1 MNLNVGTIVPLAA
14 CFIYLVLIVLV
25 ARQSLDRRVNQLFIW
40 CAFLLMMWSF
50 GSFMIHADPPNI
62 EPLSWNKLLIVSM
75 MFVPVAFFHFVRVFL
90 GKSQPRMWLS
100 LGYGVCALFAVLT
113 ILGYTVKSA
122 YYVNERM
129 YQELGIATAVLVPVA
144 LGFLVAAISNL
155 VQGYRK
161 EKDPFARNRIA
172 YPLAGASI
180 ALVLTGSNIVPD
192 WRWYPIDHSG
202 NLINA
207 ALLTYAI
214 LRYRLLDINIAFRS
228 GLRYSLRTLVLAGI
242 FLGVGVALFAAFG
255 SLDSS
260 SGSAAVVTALIL
272 AVAFP
277 PLFRLVQGRIGGLL
291 AGEQSDY
298 RRVLRSTSRALSAM
312 PDLEEQASWL
322 MDNLMQT
329 MDVEKGGLFLL
340 DEEQKRYLPRALRG
354 YDSPAVSQIHLES
367 DNPAVAFLVKA
378 DRCLTAESMERVPQ
392 LRAMWKLEREQLEEL
407 ETRVLV
413 PARVKDNLIGVILL
427 GPKRSRK
434 AYSVDDLEFIYLVA
448 NQAAVAIENTRLY
461 QEATDR
467 AEWIDMTS
475 KLSRVIGSSL
485 DMDQVYE
492 TFTTALKN
500 LVPFDR
506 ISIGLV
512 EGDKVRLLLVSS
524 EVSTELSAGDIIPL
538 KKSVVAWAIAHKCI
552 NIEND
557 FAQER
562 LFPVDETHLRN
573 GLRSAIRVP
582 LFSKGEVFGTLN
594 LASCCP
600 NAYGERERKIL
611 EQIAGQVAVAIQ
623 NALLYEEAK
632 RAYEEAKRAYEEL
645 NAAQEFLVRSEKLRA
660 LGEMAGGVA
669 HDFNNVLSVILG
681 RAQLVLEDIEDA
693 KLKRSIKAIEQA
705 ALDAAKTVRRL
716 QEFTRVRR
724 DQAFDQVKVNQ
735 LVRSALQMA
744 EPRFKESWEKDG
756 VEIAVNTDLNAVNSV
771 RGDMAEL
778 REALINIIFNAVDSM
793 PQGGKLTVKAWQED
807 NQVVLSVSDTGVG
820 IPDEIKSKIFDP
832 FFSTK
837 GPDGMGLGL
846 SITYGIITRQ
856 GGNIDVE
863 STLGQGSTF
872 YVRLPL
878 GGEKMKNKASPGSP
892 SSTRKV
898 NILLVDDDPEVS
910 EVLELMLAQI
920 GHEVTVVAQG
930 QEAIALFE
938 QSDYDL
944 VITDLGMPDISGWE
958 VAKAVKEKRPETP
971 VVLITGWG
979 IQLDSEE
986 MSRSGIEGVIAKP
999 FSKQALVDQLA
1010 RVLKDAK

>member
-14 CFIYLVLIVLV
+14 CVVYVVLIALV

-40 CAFLLMMWSF
+40 CALLLMMWSF
-50 GSFMIHADPPNI
+50 GSFICHANPANI
-62 EPLSWNKLLIVSM
+62 NLLFWNRFLVVCLMV
-75 MFVPVAFFHFVRVFL
+75 VPVALFHFVRAFL
-90 GKSQPRMWLS
+90 GKSQPRVWLS
-100 LGYGVCALFAVLT
+100 LGYGLCALFALLT
-113 ILGYTVKSA
+113 IMGYTVKNA
-122 YYVNERM
+122 YYVDGVGEH
-129 YQELGIATAVLVPVA
+129 ELGIASVAIVPVA
-144 LGFLVAAISNL
+144 LAFTAAAIFNL

-172 YPLAGASI
+172 YPLAGISI
-180 ALVLTGSNIVPD
+180 GTVLIASNIVPD

-207 ALLTYAI
+207 SLLSYAI
-214 LRYRLLDINIAFRS
+214 LRYRLLDIHIAFRRGALYALLTLILGGVLIGAGAALAAS
-228 GLRYSLRTLVLAGI
+228 FGVLDRINWGLG
-242 FLGVGVALFAAFG
+242 
-255 SLDSS
+255 
-260 SGSAAVVTALIL
+260 VVTALV
-272 AVAFP
+272 VAMGIP
-277 PLFRLVQGRIGGLL
+277 PFYQLMRRQIGGLF
-291 AGEQSDY
+291 AGEHSDY

-340 DEEQKRYLPRALRG
+340 DDEQQRYLPQALRG
-354 YDSPAVSQIHLES
+354 YDNLAVSQIHLES
-367 DNPAVAFLVKA
+367 DNPAVAFLAKS
-378 DRCLTAESMERVPQ
+378 DRCLTAEGLEQVPQ

-413 PARVKDNLIGVILL
+413 PVKVKDNLIGVILL

-434 AYSVDDLEFIYLVA
+434 PYSVDDLEFIYLVA

-467 AEWIDMTS
+467 AEWIDMTN
-475 KLSRVIGSSL
+475 KLTRVIGSSL

-500 LVPFDR
+500 LVDFDR
-506 ISIGLV
+506 ISIGLA
-512 EGDKVRLLLVSS
+512 EEDKLRLLLVSS
-524 EVSTELSAGDIIPL
+524 EVPIELGTGDILPL
-538 KKSVVAWAIAHKCI
+538 KRSVAAWVIEHKST

-562 LFPVDETHLRN
+562 QFPVDETLLRD

-582 LFSKGEVFGTLN
+582 LFSKGEVFGSLN
-594 LASCCP
+594 LTSRRP
-600 NAYGERERKIL
+600 NAYGEREQKIL

-645 NAAQEFLVRSEKLRA
+645 NAAQEFMVRSEKLRA

-681 RAQLVLEDIEDA
+681 RAQLVLEDIEDPM
-693 KLKRSIKAIEQA
+693 LKRSIKAIEQA

-724 DQAFDQVKVNQ
+724 DQVFDQVKVNQ
-735 LVRSALQMA
+735 LVRSALQMV
-744 EPRFKESWEKDG
+744 EPRFRESWQKDG
-756 VEIAVNTDLNAVNSV
+756 VEIEVSTDLNAVNSV

-820 IPDEIKSKIFDP
+820 MPDEIKSKIFDP
-832 FFSTK
+832 FFTTK

-846 SITYGIITRQ
+846 SITYGIITRH

-863 STLGQGSTF
+863 SSPGEGTTF

-878 GGEKMKNKASPGSP
+878 GGEEMKNRSSSSSP
-892 SSTRKV
+892 SPVRKSK
-898 NILLVDDDPEVS
+898 ILLVDDDPEVS

-920 GHEVTVVAQG
+920 GHEVAVVSQG
-930 QEAIALFE
+930 QEAVALFE
-938 QSDYDL
+938 QGDYDL

-958 VAKAVKEKRPETP
+958 VAKAVKRKRSETP
-971 VVLITGWG
+971 VILITGWG

-986 MSRSGIEGVIAKP
+986 MSRSGVDGVIAKP
-999 FSKQALVDQLA
+999 FSKQVLVDQLA
-1010 RVLKDAK
+1010 RLLKDAK